1 MKNTVNIDKNCFFLD
16 RIVKFSLLLITLLY
30 LSNCSSNT
38 DPVTGEKVIINP
50 NPREKAR
57 EYADKGGG
65 LFGDINKKNSTNT
78 FEFGTSNVLWRA
90 TLKTL
95 EFLPLQNADYSG
107 GVLVYDWYSD
117 NNSNDLI
124 KVTVRFLNNEVR
136 SDSLQITAHKK
147 TCINEKCSVTKLDN
161 NFSTEIKD
169 SILAAARFLK
179 IEDAK
184 KQNK

>member
-1 MKNTVNIDKNCFFLD
+1 MKNTVNIDKNCFFFD

-50 NPREKAR
+50 NPKEKAR

-65 LFGDINKKNSTNT
+65 LFGDISKKNSANT

-117 NNSNDLI
+117 NNSNELI

-136 SDSLQITAHKK
+136 SDSLQINAHKK
-147 TCINEKCSVTKLDN
+147 TCVNEKCSVTKLDN
-161 NFSTEIKD
+161 NFSSEIKD
-169 SILAAARFLK
+169 SILTAARSLK

-184 KQNK
+184 KEKK

>member
-1 MKNTVNIDKNCFFLD
+1 MKNTINIYKNCFFH
-16 RIVKFSLLLITLLY
+16 RIVKFSLLLLTLLY

-65 LFGDINKKNSTNT
+65 LFGDINKKSSGTT

-90 TLKTL
+90 ALKTL

-161 NFSTEIKD
+161 NFSSEIKD
-169 SILAAARFLK
+169 SILTAARALK